1 MTPDRR
7 EHQVTE
13 DTIGRYRL
21 ETRLGSG
28 TFATVWHGYDPELDV
43 PVAIKVLAE
52 HWSDNLEV
60 RERFLTEARL
70 LRKVRD
76 QRIVRV
82 HDIGTTGDDRPY
94 FVMDHA
100 DAGTVA
106 ELITEQSL
114 TVPAA
119 LHLGAEIARAVQ
131 VLHEH
136 GVAHRD
142 IKPANLLLTSQVG
155 RAGLSVV
162 VADLGMAK
170 TLSEASGF
178 TLTAGTPAY
187 MAPEQ
192 AQGRGFDHRADVYA
206 VAAVTYAMLAGRPPF
221 SGDGLAEI
229 AEAALSQTALPL
241 HLDDNGA
248 IDAELAQALSGD
260 PADRPATAAEM
271 ADRLDTLAGLQ
282 PTRTRMVTPVSSDQ
296 APTAVID
303 AVDADTAV
311 VDSASTQP
319 DSARSGGATE
329 VLQAD
334 ADPTEDAVA
343 PAPPAPVP
351 AADAEA
357 TRASTVA
364 TTARETKP
372 RGPTPVVVV
381 LSGLALAGVIALVT
395 WFLLSLLLV

>member
-1 MTPDRR
+1 MRAER
-7 EHQVTE
+7 EWRHVSD
-13 DTIGRYRL
+13 DTVGRYRL
-21 ETRLGSG
+21 DARLGSG
-28 TFATVWHGYDPELDV
+28 TFATVWQGYDPELHV
-43 PVAIKVLAE
+43 PVAVKVLAE
-52 HWSDNLEV
+52 HWRDNLEV

-82 HDIGTTGDDRPY
+82 HDIGTTGNDQPY

-106 ELITEQSL
+106 ELIKQESL
-114 TVPAA
+114 TAPAA

-142 IKPANLLLTSQVG
+142 IKPANLLLTSQIG

-206 VAAVTYAMLAGRPPF
+206 VAAVTYAMLAGHPPF
-221 SGDGLAEI
+221 AGEGLAEI
-229 AEAALSQTALPL
+229 AEAALSQTPPLL
-241 HLDDNGA
+241 HLDEDGA
-248 IDAELAQALSGD
+248 IDAELGRALSGD
-260 PADRPATAAEM
+260 PEGRPDTAAEL
-271 ADRLDTLAGLQ
+271 AERLDVLAGVSPQ
-282 PTRTRMVTPVSSDQ
+282 QTRLVTPTEPDH
-296 APTAVID
+296 APTAVLGAATTVAD
-303 AVDADTAV
+303 ATGEPAPSPRRTP
-311 VDSASTQP
+311 P
-319 DSARSGGATE
+319 DSGPEPIAAE
-329 VLQAD
+329 VEPVAPEKNLD
-334 ADPTEDAVA
+334 SPTET
-343 PAPPAPVP
+343 
-351 AADAEA
+351 A
-357 TRASTVA
+357 TPSKR
-364 TTARETKP
+364 K
-372 RGPTPVVVV
+372 GPTPVLVV

-395 WFLLSLLLV
+395 WFLLSLVVGG

>member
-1 MTPDRR
+1 MA
-7 EHQVTE
+7 E

-21 ETRLGSG
+21 ESRLGSG
-28 TFATVWHGYDPELDV
+28 SFASVWHGYDPELDV

-106 ELITEQSL
+106 ELIKQQSV

-142 IKPANLLLTSQVG
+142 IKPANLLLTSQIG

-206 VAAVTYAMLAGRPPF
+206 VAAVTYAMLAGHPPF
-221 SGDGLAEI
+221 AGDGLAEI
-229 AEAALSQTALPL
+229 AEAALTQTAPPL
-241 HLDDNGA
+241 HLDDDGA
-248 IDAELAQALSGD
+248 IDAELARALSGD
-260 PADRPATAAEM
+260 PADRPATAAEL
-271 ADRLDTLAGLQ
+271 ADRLDTLAGLH
-282 PTRTRMVTPVSSDQ
+282 PTRTRMVTPVSAEHAGTTVFDTTEADAAAGDSAATHPDP
-296 APTAVID
+296 ARPTA
-303 AVDADTAV
+303 
-311 VDSASTQP
+311 
-319 DSARSGGATE
+319 ATE
-329 VLQAD
+329 VLSAESGRSGRTDSPEPARGEGAD
-334 ADPTEDAVA
+334 VS
-343 PAPPAPVP
+343 PA
-351 AADAEA
+351 
-357 TRASTVA
+357 R
-364 TTARETKP
+364 TA
-372 RGPTPVVVV
+372 GPSPVVVV
-381 LSGLALAGVIALVT
+381 LSGLALAGVVALVT
-395 WFLLSLLLV
+395 WFLLSLVLV

>member
-1 MTPDRR
+1 MS
-7 EHQVTE
+7 E

-21 ETRLGSG
+21 DARLGSG
-28 TFATVWHGYDPELDV
+28 SFATVWQGYDPELHV

-52 HWSDNLEV
+52 HWRDNLEV

-82 HDIGTTGDDRPY
+82 HDIGTTGNDQPY

-106 ELITEQSL
+106 ELIKQGSL
-114 TVPAA
+114 TAPAA

-142 IKPANLLLTSQVG
+142 IKPANLLLTSQIG

-192 AQGRGFDHRADVYA
+192 AQGKGFDHRADVYA

-221 SGDGLAEI
+221 AGEGLAEI
-229 AEAALSQTALPL
+229 AEAALSQEPLPL
-241 HLDDNGA
+241 HLDETGA
-248 IDAELAQALSGD
+248 IDAVLVSALSGD
-260 PADRPATAAEM
+260 PEARPASAAEL
-271 ADRLDTLAGLQ
+271 AEQLDELAGVPSQ
-282 PTRTRMVTPVSSDQ
+282 RTRTVTPAASDG
-296 APTAVID
+296 
-303 AVDADTAV
+303 
-311 VDSASTQP
+311 ASTALLGTP
-319 DSARSGGATE
+319 TTVAGA
-329 VLQAD
+329 AD
-334 ADPTEDAVA
+334 APAQEPLPPVA
-343 PAPPAPVP
+343 PAAAEQAVESPA
-351 AADAEA
+351 EK
-357 TRASTVA
+357 VA
-364 TTARETKP
+364 PSKSK
-372 RGPTPVVVV
+372 GPTPVLVV

-395 WFLLSLLLV
+395 WFVLSLVLGG

>member
-1 MTPDRR
+1 MSD
-7 EHQVTE
+7 

-21 ETRLGSG
+21 DARLGSG
-28 TFATVWHGYDPELDV
+28 SFATVWQGYDPELHV

-52 HWSDNLEV
+52 HWRENLEV

-82 HDIGTTGDDRPY
+82 HDIGTTGNDQPY

-106 ELITEQSL
+106 DLIKQESL
-114 TVPAA
+114 AVPAA

-206 VAAVTYAMLAGRPPF
+206 VAAVTYAMLAGHPPF
-221 SGDGLAEI
+221 TGTGLAEI
-229 AEAALSQTALPL
+229 AEAALSQTAPPL
-241 HLDDNGA
+241 HLDEDGA
-248 IDAELAQALSGD
+248 IDTELARALAGD
-260 PADRPATAAEM
+260 PEGRPATAAHLAE
-271 ADRLDTLAGLQ
+271 RLDELAGVV
-282 PTRTRMVTPVSSDQ
+282 PTRTQMITPSSPDSTATAVLDTAGTVADRQ
-296 APTAVID
+296 SGEPRRPTA
-303 AVDADTAV
+303 A
-311 VDSASTQP
+311 TQP
-319 DSARSGGATE
+319 AEQAAPEAAAPGAPIPAE
-329 VLQAD
+329 SEQA
-334 ADPTEDAVA
+334 ASEAAAESITPKA
-343 PAPPAPVP
+343 APPKAAPP
-351 AADAEA
+351 KA
-357 TRASTVA
+357 T
-364 TTARETKP
+364 
-372 RGPTPVVVV
+372 GPTPVLVV

-395 WFLLSLLLV
+395 WFLLSLVFGG

>member
-1 MTPDRR
+1 MTD
-7 EHQVTE
+7 

-21 ETRLGSG
+21 DARLGSG
-28 TFATVWHGYDPELDV
+28 SFATVWQGYDPELHV
-43 PVAIKVLAE
+43 SVAIKVLAE
-52 HWSDNLEV
+52 HWRDNLEV

-82 HDIGTTGDDRPY
+82 HDIGTTGNDQPY

-106 ELITEQSL
+106 ELITQESL

-142 IKPANLLLTSQVG
+142 IKPANLLLTSQIG

-192 AQGRGFDHRADVYA
+192 AQGKGFDHRADVYA

-221 SGDGLAEI
+221 TGSGLAEI
-229 AEAALSQTALPL
+229 AEAALSQEPPPL
-241 HLDDNGA
+241 HLDETGA
-248 IDAELAQALSGD
+248 IDAVLVSALSGD
-260 PADRPATAAEM
+260 PENRPATAAEL
-271 ADRLDTLAGLQ
+271 AERLDVLAGVSPHL
-282 PTRTRMVTPVSSDQ
+282 TRVVTPAEPDQ
-296 APTAVID
+296 APTAVLGTPGPVTD
-303 AVDADTAV
+303 ATAEPEV
-311 VDSASTQP
+311 EP
-319 DSARSGGATE
+319 AT
-329 VLQAD
+329 
-334 ADPTEDAVA
+334 PGKAVE
-343 PAPPAPVP
+343 PPA
-351 AADAEA
+351 ESA
-357 TRASTVA
+357 TPS
-364 TTARETKP
+364 KSS
-372 RGPTPVVVV
+372 GPTPVLVV
-381 LSGLALAGVIALVT
+381 LSGLVLAGVIALVT
-395 WFLLSLLLV
+395 WFLLSVVLRG